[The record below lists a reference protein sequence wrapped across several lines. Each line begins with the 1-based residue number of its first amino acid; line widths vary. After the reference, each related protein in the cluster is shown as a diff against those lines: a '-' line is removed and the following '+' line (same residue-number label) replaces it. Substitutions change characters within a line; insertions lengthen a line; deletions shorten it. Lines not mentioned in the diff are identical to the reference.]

1 MAKDS
6 TTDNA
11 QESAGTIALSNPDEV
26 VSFDP
31 DDLRSIASFQ
41 DAVRLIETE
50 MGGTLI
56 DASQEIGDGFTM
68 LDDKDKLINV
78 PFVALQWRF
87 TPGDFGKQYVI
98 MRVVTESGDKYV
110 ITDGGTGLAQ
120 QMASFTERT
129 KRTGGL
135 LVKRG
140 LRKSEYDNE
149 FGHGVTHY
157 LNV

>member
-1 MAKDS
+1 MANENTQQDAK
-6 TTDNA
+6 TGTD
-11 QESAGTIALSNPDEV
+11 IVLSNPDNV
-26 VSFDP
+26 VSFEP

-41 DAVRLIETE
+41 DAMRLVEDTL
-50 MGGTLI
+50 GGTVV
-56 DASQEIGDGFTM
+56 DASEEIGDGFTM

-78 PFVALQWRF
+78 PFIALQWRF

-98 MRVVTESGDKYV
+98 MRVVTDTGDKYV
-110 ITDGGTGLAQ
+110 ITDGGTGIAQ

-149 FGHGVTHY
+149 FGHGTTHY